1 MCTLLKR
8 CAGGQFYSVP
18 WCWVAGVD
26 DDDNNNTSNNNK
38 YNRQTRSGVQ
48 VKRYLI
54 VAIAISIH
62 HDQCHRNNPLPQA
75 YKHMDKY
82 LI

>member
-1 MCTLLKR
+1 ML
-8 CAGGQFYSVP
+8 

-26 DDDNNNTSNNNK
+26 DDDNNNNTSNNNK
-38 YNRQTRSGVQ
+38 YNRVNRQTRSGVQ

-62 HDQCHRNNPLPQA
+62 HDQCHHNNPLP
-75 YKHMDKY
+75 
-82 LI
+82 